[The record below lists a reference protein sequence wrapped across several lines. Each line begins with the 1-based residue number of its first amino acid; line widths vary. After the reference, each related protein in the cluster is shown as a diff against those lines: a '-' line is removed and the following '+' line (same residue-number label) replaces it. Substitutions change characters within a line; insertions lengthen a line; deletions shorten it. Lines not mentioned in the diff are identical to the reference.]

1 MQTNQ
6 SYVIFNLNLYSR
18 DYKRMVLGTHVRTFR
33 LIDVIITM
41 YEHVS
46 PTVES
51 ISPMGLGCGRK
62 TYVQDNNL
70 LCRSEKRL
78 RGIYHTLLYMR

>member
-1 MQTNQ
+1 
-6 SYVIFNLNLYSR
+6 
-18 DYKRMVLGTHVRTFR
+18 MVLGTHVRTFR
-33 LIDVIITM
+33 LIDVIITV

-51 ISPMGLGCGRK
+51 ISPMGLGWGRK

-70 LCRSEKRL
+70 LCRSE
-78 RGIYHTLLYMR
+78 

>member
-1 MQTNQ
+1 
-6 SYVIFNLNLYSR
+6 
-18 DYKRMVLGTHVRTFR
+18 MVLGTHVRTFR

-51 ISPMGLGCGRK
+51 ISPMGLGWGSK
-62 TYVQDNNL
+62 TYVQDNSL
-70 LCRSEKRL
+70 LCRSE
-78 RGIYHTLLYMR
+78 

>member
-1 MQTNQ
+1 
-6 SYVIFNLNLYSR
+6 
-18 DYKRMVLGTHVRTFR
+18 MVLGTHVRTFR

-51 ISPMGLGCGRK
+51 ISPMGLGWGSK
-62 TYVQDNNL
+62 TYIEDNNL
-70 LCRSEKRL
+70 YVRVKKAYVGYTIHS
-78 RGIYHTLLYMR
+78 YT